1 MYSTDW
7 KDLGKKELNQ
17 GADKDVGS
25 GEDPEVLQEV
35 PQKEISAEGVK
46 KEGFHFDD
54 YFGDYFNLD
63 MKRMHGVGDEFHD
76 GDRVLKNQRADTKER
91 WKKHIEGDDYV
102 PSPPSASSINRAGN
116 ALPS

>member
-1 MYSTDW
+1 MGSSHRAGQVLLCIQLIEKT
-7 KDLGKKELNQ
+7 LEKKELNQ

-63 MKRMHGVGDEFHD
+63 MKRMHGVVDGDEFHD
-76 GDRVLKNQRADTKER
+76 GDLVFEKSESRHKREMEET
-91 WKKHIEGDDYV
+91 H
-102 PSPPSASSINRAGN
+102 
-116 ALPS
+116 